1 MPPPHAESRS
11 PPHQRTPFGFVKAV
25 LDAYAKRGLSP
36 LAALQ
41 SAQIAPESGG
51 AWPDRVSALQFERLC
66 ATAMRELDDEAP
78 GWFSRP
84 LPWGSYGMLARAS
97 HSAPTLG
104 VALRRWCRHHG
115 LLTTD
120 VTLQLITPSDAPAW
134 AEVRITEQRAPGP
147 VREFALTS
155 LLRNV
160 HGLAC
165 WWVDSHIALQAAEFP
180 FAAPP
185 HADVYDTLFPG
196 PLHFGA
202 PHAALRFD
210 AAYLA
215 LPLRRSAA
223 DLDQML
229 RRALPLMVLPYRRDR
244 LLALRVRQLLRQRP
258 SHTATTLAADLA
270 LSPRSLHRQLT
281 TEGTSLQTLK
291 DETRREQ
298 ACALLLR
305 TQQPIRHVAHAAGFR
320 NDKSF
325 IRAFRGWTG
334 QTPEAF
340 RAGAHTTSRYTK

>member
-1 MPPPHAESRS
+1 
-11 PPHQRTPFGFVKAV
+11 
-25 LDAYAKRGLSP
+25 
-36 LAALQ
+36 
-41 SAQIAPESGG
+41 
-51 AWPDRVSALQFERLC
+51 
-66 ATAMRELDDEAP
+66 MRELDDEAP

-97 HSAPTLG
+97 HSEPTLG

-115 LLTTD
+115 LLTAD
-120 VTLQLITPSDAPAW
+120 VALQLNAPSDGTGL
-134 AEVRITEQRAPGP
+134 AEVRIDELTAPSP

-165 WWVDSHIALQAAEFP
+165 WWVDSHIALQSAEFP
-180 FAAPP
+180 FAAPL
-185 HADVYDTLFPG
+185 HAEVYGALFPG
-196 PLHFGA
+196 PVRFGA

-210 AAYLA
+210 AGYLA

-244 LLALRVRQLLRQRP
+244 LLALRVRQLLQQRP
-258 SHTATTLAADLA
+258 SHTANSLATDLA
-270 LSPRSLHRQLT
+270 LSPRSLHRQLAA
-281 TEGTSLQTLK
+281 EGTSLQALK
-291 DETRREQ
+291 DQARREQ

-305 TQQPIRHVAHAAGFR
+305 SQQPIRQIAHAAGFR

-325 IRAFRGWTG
+325 IRAFRQWTG
-334 QTPEAF
+334 QTPQAF
-340 RAGAHTTSRYTK
+340 REHGGR

>member
-1 MPPPHAESRS
+1 MPASAPNPNH
-11 PPHQRTPFGFVKAV
+11 RTPFRFVSAV
-25 LDAYAKRGLSP
+25 LQAYETRGLKP
-36 LAALQ
+36 GGALRA
-41 SAQIAPESGG
+41 AQIAPDAHGR
-51 AWPDRVSALQFERLC
+51 WPDRVGALQFERLC
-66 ATAMRELDDEAP
+66 AAAMRELDDEAP
-78 GWFSRP
+78 GWFSHP

-120 VTLQLITPSDAPAW
+120 VGLSLHTLGESGHL
-134 AEVRITEQRAPGP
+134 AEVRISEHRAPGP

-165 WWVDSHIALQAAEFP
+165 WWVDSHIALQAADFP

-196 PLHFGA
+196 PVHFSA

-210 AAYLA
+210 AAYLQ

-244 LLALRVRQLLRQRP
+244 LLALRARQLLRTRP
-258 SHTATTLAADLA
+258 SHTATTLAAELA
-270 LSPRSLHRQLT
+270 LSPRSLHRQLAA
-281 TEGTSLQTLK
+281 EGSSLQALK
-291 DETRREQ
+291 DEARREQ

-305 TQQPIRHVAHAAGFR
+305 TQQPLKQIAHAAGFG

-340 RAGAHTTSRYTK
+340 RAGGGTGNAG

>member
-1 MPPPHAESRS
+1 MHAYR
-11 PPHQRTPFGFVKAV
+11 Q
-25 LDAYAKRGLSP
+25 RGLDP
-36 LAALQ
+36 AGALQ
-41 SAQIAPESGG
+41 SAQIAPDARGL
-51 AWPDRVSALQFERLC
+51 WPDRVSALQFERLC
-66 ATAMRELDDEAP
+66 AAAMRELDDEAP
-78 GWFSRP
+78 GWFSHP

-120 VTLQLITPSDAPAW
+120 VTLQLTRPDEAPGL
-134 AEVRITEQRAPGP
+134 AEVRIAEHLAPGP
-147 VREFALTS
+147 VREFALTA

-165 WWVDSHIALQAAEFP
+165 WWVDSHIGLHAADFP

-185 HADVYDTLFPG
+185 YADVYRTLFPG
-196 PLHFGA
+196 TVSFGA
-202 PHAALRFD
+202 ARAALRFD

-244 LLALRVRQLLRQRP
+244 LLALRARLLLRQRP
-258 SHTATTLAADLA
+258 SHTANTLAADLA
-270 LSPRSLHRQLT
+270 LSPRSLHRQLAA
-281 TEGTSLQTLK
+281 EGTRLQTLK
-291 DETRREQ
+291 DEARREQ

-305 TQQPIRHVAHAAGFR
+305 TRQSIAQVAHATGFR

-334 QTPEAF
+334 LTPQAF
-340 RAGAHTTSRYTK
+340 RSDAA